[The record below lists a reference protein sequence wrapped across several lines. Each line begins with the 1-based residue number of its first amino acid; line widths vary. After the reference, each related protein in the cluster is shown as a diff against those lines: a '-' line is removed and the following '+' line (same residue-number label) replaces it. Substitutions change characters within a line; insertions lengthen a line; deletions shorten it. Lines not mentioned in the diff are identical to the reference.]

1 MATTTSVAV
10 LPSAVA
16 TAGLGAL
23 ASASLLSLAIA
34 PLPDLVRSL
43 AAIVAIVTGAFAV
56 WRHALNR
63 SAASIVSIQLM
74 PEGMCVLEKSS
85 GECIDGMILPD
96 SVAWPWMLLLR
107 FDVNE
112 RRWPVVVLIL
122 RDRMTETNWRL
133 LSIWLRWDA
142 SALHVA

>member
-1 MATTTSVAV
+1 MATNTSVAV
-10 LPSAVA
+10 LPSTVAAVGLGVLA
-16 TAGLGAL
+16 TA
-23 ASASLLSLAIA
+23 SLVSLAIT
-34 PLPDLVRSL
+34 PLADLVRSL
-43 AAIVAIVTGAFAV
+43 VAIVAFAISAYAV

-63 SAASIVSIQLM
+63 SGGSVVSIQLM

-85 GECIDGMILPD
+85 GECIDATILPD

-107 FDVNE
+107 FEVSE
-112 RRWPVVVLIL
+112 TRWPVVVLIL
-122 RDRMTETNWRL
+122 RDRMTDSDWRR